1 MNERAAQT
9 NVEVTDHAVVQY
21 LRRFKGVDID
31 AVRAEI
37 ASKIA
42 RPAEYARFLG
52 DASAR
57 VRTNDMILVITAYP
71 TKRSGSPLNGDKLT
85 NTKHANSARSHSRGQ
100 E

>member
-1 MNERAAQT
+1 MNERAAPT

-31 AVRAEI
+31 AVKAEI
-37 ASKIA
+37 ASKIG
-42 RPAEYARFLG
+42 RPADYARFLG

-57 VRTNDMILVITAYP
+57 VRTNDTILVITAYP
-71 TKRSGSPLNGDKLT
+71 TKRSGSSKNGAKMT
-85 NTKHANSARSHSRGQ
+85 NTKHSNSARSHARGQ